1 MQSHAAAAAAAAA
14 VQTCA
19 MGEYV
24 EELDEL
30 RLDRGPLWEAKG
42 IIEPP
47 PRLLLLVLYHQFK
60 KYFFVVFCFSLFFF
74 VAMEEEKTVDML
86 SIDTFN
92 DAIDGCLLLSSG
104 VGIDCDILRPAQIPR
119 GDKDGKCNL
128 LQCCV
133 VVPASD
139 CPHSSIPVDDSFFF
153 CPEASLMV

>member
-1 MQSHAAAAAAAAA
+1 MNHH
-14 VQTCA
+14 
-19 MGEYV
+19 
-24 EELDEL
+24 
-30 RLDRGPLWEAKG
+30 RGFFFFWSY
-42 IIEPP
+42 IIKI
-47 PRLLLLVLYHQFK
+47 QKIFFCC
-60 KYFFVVFCFSLFFF
+60 FFVFPLFFG
-74 VAMEEEKTVDML
+74 MEEEKTVDML

-153 CPEASLMV
+153 LSGSVLDGLIWHRPFRCRQQETKKIEKTAEETKRR

>member
-1 MQSHAAAAAAAAA
+1 MQSHAAAAAAA

-153 CPEASLMV
+153 FCPGASLMV

>member
-1 MQSHAAAAAAAAA
+1 MQSHAAAAAAA

-139 CPHSSIPVDDSFFF
+139 CPHSSIPVDDSFYF
-153 CPEASLMV
+153 CPGASLMV